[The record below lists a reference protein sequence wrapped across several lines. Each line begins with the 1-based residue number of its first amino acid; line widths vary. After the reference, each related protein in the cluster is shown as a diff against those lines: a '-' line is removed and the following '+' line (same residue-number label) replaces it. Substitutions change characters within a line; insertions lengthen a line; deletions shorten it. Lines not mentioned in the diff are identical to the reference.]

1 MIRRLSLS
9 QRLALVF
16 TSLLLLCA
24 IAVCLIQLYSSAQ
37 YGNVMV
43 QRLSAGLAQQIA
55 AREPLLDAQG
65 QVDRQMLKPLFDR
78 LMTFNPSVEL
88 YLLSPDGELLADAA
102 PPGHIKR
109 QRIDLAPVQTFLS
122 GGAWPVYGDDPRS
135 LDKQKVFSVAP
146 RRQDG
151 QLRGYLYIILQG
163 ETFNELAAS
172 AWQKTL
178 GSLLIWT
185 LLLGLL
191 GVHLME
197 TVRKKQKLW
206 VSLPVC
212 AAVAAA
218 GALLGTLGMTD
229 YYGAGVLTVFAF
241 YIFRGRKWWCLLG
254 QVLTL
259 YWINVVLLGGLMYP
273 IRLFGME
280 FELCQQGLAL
290 LALVPIWLYRGRQGC
305 HSKPFQYACYA
316 FYPVHMLLL
325 VLALNFVNR

>member
-24 IAVCLIQLYSSAQ
+24 VAVCLIQLYSSAQ

-65 QVDRQMLKPLFDR
+65 QVDRRMLKPLFDR

-146 RRQDG
+146 LRQ
-151 QLRGYLYIILQG
+151 
-163 ETFNELAAS
+163 TAS
-172 AWQKTL
+172 
-178 GSLLIWT
+178 
-185 LLLGLL
+185 
-191 GVHLME
+191 
-197 TVRKKQKLW
+197 
-206 VSLPVC
+206 C
-212 AAVAAA
+212 AAIS
-218 GALLGTLGMTD
+218 TLSCRGKPLMNWRR
-229 YYGAGVLTVFAF
+229 AP
-241 YIFRGRKWWCLLG
+241 GRKPCGACCCGLCCWWPVSAGWLA
-254 QVLTL
+254 
-259 YWINVVLLGGLMYP
+259 GLP
-273 IRLFGME
+273 GS
-280 FELCQQGLAL
+280 G
-290 LALVPIWLYRGRQGC
+290 
-305 HSKPFQYACYA
+305 
-316 FYPVHMLLL
+316 
-325 VLALNFVNR
+325 